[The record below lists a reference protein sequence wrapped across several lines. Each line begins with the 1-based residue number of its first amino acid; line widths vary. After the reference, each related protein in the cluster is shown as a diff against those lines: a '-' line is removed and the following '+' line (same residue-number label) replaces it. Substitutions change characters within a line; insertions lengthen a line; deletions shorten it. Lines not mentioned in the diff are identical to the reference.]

1 MRWVTA
7 SGVRHF
13 SLHIAPNLG
22 KRATPVSWVRTFGRK
37 VTIMIIGI
45 PRELLPGENRVAAT
59 PTTVPALLKL
69 GYEVVVEA
77 GAGEHAAQPDRAY
90 EEAGARIVEPG
101 EAWKADL
108 VLAVNE
114 PTDDQIS
121 LMRAGAVLVTFL
133 HPRQDLAL
141 TEKLAAAGVTGL
153 SMDMVPRISR
163 AQSMDAL
170 SSMANI
176 SGYRA
181 VVEAAFAYGRTFG
194 GQVTAAGKVPPAKIF
209 VIGTGVAGLAALGAA
224 NSMGAEVYATDVR
237 PETAEQVQS
246 MGATFLHVRTGDSD
260 QGVSSDGY
268 AKETSDDYNAR
279 AAELYMEQAGKD
291 DVIITT
297 AAIPGKP
304 SPKLITAE
312 MVYAMKP
319 GSVIVDLAALGGGNC
334 ELTRPG
340 ESYVTDNGVTII
352 GYTDL
357 PSRLPGQASQLYGTN
372 LVNLLKLATP
382 EKNGELVL
390 NFDDEVIRTMTVCH
404 EGQVAFPPPP
414 VQVAAAPK
422 PVAKA
427 EIASAP
433 ATPEKKPRPWPQTF
447 GIVAVLSIALIALL
461 TFSPMEFVALFGTF
475 AIAVV
480 VGYYVVWNVTH
491 ALHTPLMSVTNAI
504 SGIIIVGAITQLGS
518 ESWGIR
524 IVAALTVLIAS
535 INIFGGFTVTQ
546 RMLKM
551 FRKA

>member
-1 MRWVTA
+1 M
-7 SGVRHF
+7 
-13 SLHIAPNLG
+13 
-22 KRATPVSWVRTFGRK
+22 K
-37 VTIMIIGI
+37 IGI
-45 PRELLPGENRVAAT
+45 PRETVPGENRVAAT
-59 PTTVPALLKL
+59 PVTVPALRKL
-69 GYEVVVEA
+69 GYDVVVEA
-77 GAGEHAAQPDRAY
+77 GAGENASLPDEAFA
-90 EEAGARIVEPG
+90 EAGAEVVGAADAWGADIVMT
-101 EAWKADL
+101 
-108 VLAVNE
+108 VNE
-114 PTDDQIS
+114 PDDGQIA
-121 LMRAGAVLVTFL
+121 LMRAGAVLITFL

-194 GQVTAAGKVPPAKIF
+194 GQVTAAGKVPPAKVF

-246 MGATFLHVRTGDSD
+246 MGATFLHVRSGDDD

-268 AKETSDDYNAR
+268 AKEVSDDYNAR
-279 AAELYMEQAGKD
+279 AAELYREQAGQD

-297 AAIPGKP
+297 AAIPGRP
-304 SPKLITAE
+304 SPKLITAD
-312 MVYAMKP
+312 MVEAMKP

-340 ESYVTDNGVTII
+340 EKYVTDNGVTII

-357 PSRLPGQASQLYGTN
+357 PSRLAGQSSQLYGTN
-372 LVNLLKLATP
+372 LVNLLRLATP
-382 EKNGELVL
+382 DKDGQMVL
-390 NFDDEVIRTMTVCH
+390 DFDDEVVRTMTVCH
-404 EGQVAFPPPP
+404 DGEITFPPPP
-414 VQVAAAPK
+414 VEVAAAPK
-422 PVAKA
+422 PVARPAA
-427 EIASAP
+427 EPAP
-433 ATPEKKPRPWPQTF
+433 VEPKQPRPWPQTF
-447 GIVAVLSIALIALL
+447 AVVGVLSLALIALL
-461 TFSPMEFVALFGTF
+461 SFAPSSFVALFGTF

-518 ESWGIR
+518 PSWAIT
-524 IVAALTVLIAS
+524 IIAAITVLIAS

-546 RMLKM
+546 RMLQM

>member
-45 PRELLPGENRVAAT
+45 PRESLPGENRVAAT

-194 GQVTAAGKVPPAKIF
+194 GQVTAAGKVPPAKVF

-414 VQVAAAPK
+414 VQVAAGPSLSPK
-422 PVAKA
+422 PRLPVLRPPRRKSRARGRRPS
-427 EIASAP
+427 ASSQCC
-433 ATPEKKPRPWPQTF
+433 R
-447 GIVAVLSIALIALL
+447 S
-461 TFSPMEFVALFGTF
+461 
-475 AIAVV
+475 
-480 VGYYVVWNVTH
+480 
-491 ALHTPLMSVTNAI
+491 
-504 SGIIIVGAITQLGS
+504 
-518 ESWGIR
+518 R
-524 IVAALTVLIAS
+524 
-535 INIFGGFTVTQ
+535 
-546 RMLKM
+546 
-551 FRKA
+551 

>member
-1 MRWVTA
+1 
-7 SGVRHF
+7 
-13 SLHIAPNLG
+13 
-22 KRATPVSWVRTFGRK
+22 
-37 VTIMIIGI
+37 MIIGI
-45 PRELLPGENRVAAT
+45 PRESLPGENRVAAT

-69 GYEVVVEA
+69 GYEVVVES

-90 EEAGARIVEPG
+90 EAAGARIVEPG

-114 PTDDQIS
+114 PSDDQIA

-194 GQVTAAGKVPPAKIF
+194 GQVTAAGKVPPAKVF

-268 AKETSDDYNAR
+268 AKETSDDYNVR
-279 AAELYMEQAGKD
+279 AAELYLEQAGKD

-312 MVYAMKP
+312 MVAAMKP

-334 ELTRPG
+334 ELTHPG

-422 PVAKA
+422 SVAKA
-427 EIASAP
+427 ETASAP
-433 ATPEKKPRPWPQTF
+433 ATPAKKPRPWPQTF

-535 INIFGGFTVTQ
+535 VNIFGGFTVTQ

>member
-1 MRWVTA
+1 MMETAA
-7 SGVRHF
+7 SGNRVR
-13 SLHIAPNLG
+13 AM
-22 KRATPVSWVRTFGRK
+22 R
-37 VTIMIIGI
+37 IGV

-59 PTTVPALLKL
+59 PTTVSAILKL
-69 GYEVVVEA
+69 GYEVVVEQGA
-77 GAGEHAAQPDRAY
+77 GADAALPDQAY
-90 EEAGARIVEPG
+90 LDAGALIVDAA
-101 EAWKADL
+101 EAWGADI
-108 VLAVNE
+108 VIAVNE
-114 PTDDQIS
+114 PYDHQIE
-121 LMRAGAVLVTFL
+121 LMRPGAVLVTFL

-141 TEKLAAAGVTGL
+141 TERLRAAGVTGM

-194 GQVTAAGKVPPAKIF
+194 GQVTAAGKVPPAKVF

-246 MGATFLHVRTGDSD
+246 MGATFLHVRPSSQEAD

-279 AAELYMEQAGKD
+279 AAELYLEQAGKD

-297 AAIPGKP
+297 AAIPGRP
-304 SPKLITAE
+304 SPKLITAQ
-312 MVYAMKP
+312 MVEAMKP

-334 ELTRPG
+334 DLTRPG
-340 ESYVTDNGVTII
+340 EKYVTDNGVTII

-357 PSRLPGQASQLYGTN
+357 PSRLPGQSSQLYGTN
-372 LVNLLKLATP
+372 LVNLLKLTTP
-382 EKNGELVL
+382 GKDGQFVL
-390 NFDDEVIRTMTVCH
+390 DLDDEVIRTMTVCKDG
-404 EGQVAFPPPP
+404 ELLYPPPP

-427 EIASAP
+427 PAP
-433 ATPEKKPRPWPQTF
+433 VVEERKEPRPWTF
-447 GIVAVLSIALIALL
+447 GFSVVTVLALALIALL
-461 TFSPMEFVALFGTF
+461 TFAPSSFVQLFGTF

-518 ESWGIR
+518 GSWAIR
-524 IVAALTVLIAS
+524 IIAAITVLIAS

>member
-1 MRWVTA
+1 
-7 SGVRHF
+7 
-13 SLHIAPNLG
+13 
-22 KRATPVSWVRTFGRK
+22 
-37 VTIMIIGI
+37 MIIGI
-45 PRELLPGENRVAAT
+45 PRESLPGENRVAAT

-90 EEAGARIVEPG
+90 EEAGVRIVEPG
-101 EAWKADL
+101 EAWQADL

-194 GQVTAAGKVPPAKIF
+194 GQVTAAGKVPPAKVF

-312 MVYAMKP
+312 MVSAMKP

-357 PSRLPGQASQLYGTN
+357 PSRLSGQASQLYGTN

-433 ATPEKKPRPWPQTF
+433 AIPEKKPRPWPQTF